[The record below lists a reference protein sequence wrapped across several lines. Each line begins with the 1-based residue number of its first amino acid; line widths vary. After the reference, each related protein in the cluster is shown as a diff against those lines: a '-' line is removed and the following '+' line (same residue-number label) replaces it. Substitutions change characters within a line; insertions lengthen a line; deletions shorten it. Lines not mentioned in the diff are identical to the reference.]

1 MALDFKVIYTGWKNQ
16 LNYDSLSDT
25 QKKQID
31 ERSKICLGDPENGV
45 AACDMLTYSPLFKTI
60 ESILKV
66 PRKIVT
72 WFAEKA
78 AYERID
84 DPSGALVEKK
94 QLTTTDE
101 VVGAEGFKCAQCG
114 CAFAASISSPDKH
127 CPLGKW

>member
-1 MALDFKVIYTGWKNQ
+1 MDFKMIYNGWKNQ
-16 LNYDSLSDT
+16 LNYDSLSDA

-31 ERSKICLGDPENGV
+31 VRSKICLGDVETGTPKCE
-45 AACDMLTYSPLFKTI
+45 MLTYSVLYKTV
-60 ESILKV
+60 ESVLKV

-72 WFAEKA
+72 WIKEKA

-84 DPSGALVEKK
+84 DPTGKTVEKK

-101 VVGAEGFKCAQCG
+101 VVGAEGFKCSQCG
-114 CAFAASISSPDKH
+114 CAFAASISAPEKS